1 MYDIFKIT
9 LEIVNLSEIN
19 NVSKHVVNINYT
31 VFRSNDMN
39 INLSDLLNSLSNAQ
53 DLVNIELSTHH
64 HQVAYLSYRIANY
77 LGLPI
82 EEQRDIM
89 LAGLLHDIGAL
100 TVNEKLSKID
110 DDDATALNHGYLGS
124 ILLSG
129 FKPLEGAAKIIKF
142 HHHPWNNGLGVK
154 FGDEEI
160 PLASHIIHIADR
172 TCVMIN
178 KNLPILQQVPGVIKS
193 VAARKG
199 SVFMPKLVECLN
211 ELGQIE
217 YIWLDLIYKSPLERM
232 SDQAFSSVTALD
244 LDQLIDFSMI
254 FSRIIDFRSSFTA
267 NHSAGVAKTAEKLAQ
282 LFGYSER
289 ECKMMLIAGYLH
301 DLGKLA
307 VDNAILEKPGPL
319 TADEFSVIKCHPFY
333 TYRILEVISGFDTI
347 SKWAAYHHEKPNGK
361 GYPFHLN
368 DSNLPLGSK
377 IVAAADV
384 FTAITEDRPY
394 RKSMGDER
402 SKEVLTDMMNE
413 GSLCPRVVS
422 VLLEHFDLIKKVRTD
437 AQREA
442 DIEYGKYKNVHV
454 SHNFKSLA

>member
-1 MYDIFKIT
+1 
-9 LEIVNLSEIN
+9 
-19 NVSKHVVNINYT
+19 
-31 VFRSNDMN
+31 MN
-39 INLSDLLNSLSNAQ
+39 ISLSDLLNSLSNAQ
-53 DLVNIELSTHH
+53 DLVNTDLSTHH
-64 HQVAYLSYRIANY
+64 HQVAYLSYQIVRRLN
-77 LGLPI
+77 LTPD
-82 EEQRDIM
+82 EQCDIM

-100 TVNEKLSKID
+100 TINEKLSKID
-110 DDDATALNHGYLGS
+110 DDEASALNHGYIGS
-124 ILLSG
+124 MLLAG
-129 FKPLEGAAKIIKF
+129 FRPLEAAAKIIRF
-142 HHHPWNNGLGVK
+142 HHQPWNNGLGTK
-154 FGDEEI
+154 CGDEEI
-160 PLASHIIHIADR
+160 PLGSHIIHIADR
-172 TCVMIN
+172 ACVMIN
-178 KNLPILQQVPGVIKS
+178 KNQPILPQVSGIMKS
-193 VAARKG
+193 ITARKG
-199 SVFMPKLVECLN
+199 TAFMPKLVDCLN
-211 ELGQIE
+211 ELGKIE

-232 SDQAFSSVTALD
+232 PDQTFSTATSLD

-347 SKWAAYHHEKPNGK
+347 SKWAAYHHEKPNGR
-361 GYPFHLN
+361 GYPFHLD

-377 IVAAADV
+377 IIAAADV

-394 RKSMGDER
+394 RKSMGDEQ
-402 SKEVLTDMMNE
+402 SKKVLTDMMND
-413 GSLCPRVVS
+413 GALCPKVVS
-422 VLLEHFDLIKKVRTD
+422 VLLDHFDLIKQVCAD

-442 DIEYGKYKNVHV
+442 DVEYGKYKNAHC
-454 SHNFKSLA
+454 SDHFKSLA